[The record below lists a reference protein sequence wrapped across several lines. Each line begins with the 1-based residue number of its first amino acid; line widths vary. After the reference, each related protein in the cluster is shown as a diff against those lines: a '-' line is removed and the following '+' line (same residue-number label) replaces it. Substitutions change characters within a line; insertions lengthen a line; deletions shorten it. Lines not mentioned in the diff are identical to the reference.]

1 MRHLDYGHVL
11 KRHMIET
18 IFQIA
23 LTSLNFIL
31 MFSNFSTLQT
41 ALATLFPSNGS
52 VINQEKGITY

>member
-1 MRHLDYGHVL
+1 MSSVL
-11 KRHMIET
+11 